1 MKKILPLILVLVL
14 AQWWFTDSSIRVSSH
29 DVDFAYIV
37 KYAGDASRADDLPML
52 VALHGNG
59 DTANNFYE
67 TALDQLKIPVRIILF
82 QGPIP
87 YGRGNAW
94 PWSPD
99 DFSQYG
105 KAFTE
110 AVDALALK
118 YPTLGR
124 PILFG
129 FSGGGMMAYYQAI
142 KHGDRYAYIF
152 PVSGRLSKD
161 LLGDEAIRTGAEVI
175 AFHGMSDSVVS
186 INGGKEAVALLR
198 ENGADV
204 IFSEFKGGHLEI
216 FTAMKSTI
224 TEAIEDK
231 IKHLKKSKNL
241 EGLLH

>member
-1 MKKILPLILVLVL
+1 MKKILPLILVLVF
-14 AQWWFTDSSIRVSSH
+14 AQWWFTDPSIRVSSH
-29 DVDFAYIV
+29 EIRFKYVV
-37 KYAGDASRADDLPML
+37 KYSGNASRADDLPML

-59 DTANNFYE
+59 DTADNFYE
-67 TALDQLKIPVRIILF
+67 TALDQLKVPARIILF

-129 FSGGGMMAYYQAI
+129 FSGGGMMAYYQAL

-152 PVSGRLSKD
+152 PVSGRLSKN
-161 LLGDEAIRTGAEVI
+161 LLGDEAIRIGAEVI

-198 ENGADV
+198 KSGTDV

-216 FTAMKSTI
+216 FTTMKSTI
-224 TEAIEDK
+224 TEAIEEK
-231 IKHLKKSKNL
+231 IKDMKKAKT
-241 EGLLH
+241 

>member
-1 MKKILPLILVLVL
+1 MKKILLLLVFVVAF
-14 AQWWFTDSSIRVSSH
+14 AQWWFTDSSIRVSNN
-29 DVDFAYIV
+29 DVQFSYIV
-37 KYAGDASRADDLPML
+37 KYSGDGSPGDDLPMV

-67 TALDQLKIPVRIILF
+67 TALDQLKISARIVLF

-94 PWSPD
+94 PWSSD

-161 LLGDEAIRTGAEVI
+161 LLGDGGIRIGAEVI

-198 ENGADV
+198 ESGADV
-204 IFSEFKGGHLEI
+204 IFSEFKGGHQGVFFE
-216 FTAMKSTI
+216 MKSTI
-224 TEAIEDK
+224 TEAIEAK
-231 IKHLKKSKNL
+231 IKDLKKTKT
-241 EGLLH
+241 